1 MATLNMGRKAY
12 PFTSDEVDRQITN
25 HKAGNYALGRLDE
38 YGDFHVKY
46 VGRSDPDVNDRIKD
60 HLNKGY
66 SRFKYRLHSALNYQ
80 TPDAVY
86 EKGLRKK
93 TKDNSKKAQTAT
105 CNPSIE
111 DV

>member
-1 MATLNMGRKAY
+1 MAVFQNSFHCVLKK
-12 PFTSDEVDRQITN
+12 I
-25 HKAGNYALGRLDE
+25 E
-38 YGDFHVKY
+38 YDSVQSY
-46 VGRSDPDVNDRIKD
+46 VNFYNGK
-60 HLNKGY
+60 
-66 SRFKYRLHSALNYQ
+66 RLHSALNYQ

-93 TKDNSKKAQTAT
+93 TKDNSQNAQPNT